1 MYYVYIIQSQLDNS
15 FYIGF
20 SENVDARLR
29 EHNVG
34 RTNYTSKK
42 RRWILVYVEEYE
54 NKTDA
59 LRRELFLK
67 RQKNKSFYQR
77 LIESPCHPEHW
88 GRVKHKVLL

>member
-20 SENVDARLR
+20 SENIDARIM

-42 RRWILVYVEEYE
+42 RPWHLVYVEEFE

-59 LRRELFLK
+59 LKK
-67 RQKNKSFYQR
+67 RIIFKAVKKKKNFIKD
-77 LIESPCHPEHW
+77 
-88 GRVKHKVLL
+88 

>member
-20 SENVDARLR
+20 SENIDARIM

-34 RTNYTSKK
+34 RTNYTSK
-42 RRWILVYVEEYE
+42 RPWHLVYVEEFE

-59 LRRELFLK
+59 LKEKLFFKALK
-67 RQKNKSFYQR
+67 
-77 LIESPCHPEHW
+77 
-88 GRVKHKVLL
+88 

>member
-20 SENVDARLR
+20 SENIDARIM

-42 RRWILVYVEEYE
+42 RPWHLVYVEEFE

-59 LRRELFLK
+59 LKRELFLK
-67 RQKNKSFYQR
+67 HQKNKEFYQR
-77 LIESPCHPEHW
+77 LINSMD
-88 GRVKHKVLL
+88 R